1 MRVRR
6 RLAIACH
13 STRSNTTSVTRVYV
27 KCARFGVCVYRG
39 DLTHIACVQ
48 VLFSQAEDLV
58 RFGQLAQ
65 PLPDVRVH
73 GTFKLAKA
81 R

>member
-1 MRVRR
+1 MKAKGTVTIELSHRAEETRARLSFYTFKYDEKYGGMR
-6 RLAIACH
+6 
-13 STRSNTTSVTRVYV
+13 
-27 KCARFGVCVYRG
+27 
-39 DLTHIACVQ
+39 Q

-73 GTFKLAKA
+73 G
-81 R
+81 